1 MSLIVLAMFFIGF
14 AMFGVPHREP
24 DEGAAAHLFQ
34 IWLAVEVLMVA
45 FFAIKWL
52 PLAPTQALLIA
63 RSFRAGRLITIWR
76 VGWAGI
82 PLPLLACPCRRP
94 DSGN

>member
-14 AMFGVPHREP
+14 AMFGVPHRGP
-24 DEGAAAHLFQ
+24 DEGAAAHLCQ

-52 PLAPTQALLIA
+52 PLAPTQALLI
-63 RSFRAGRLITIWR
+63 
-76 VGWAGI
+76 
-82 PLPLLACPCRRP
+82 LAIQIVAALAACAPVYFL
-94 DSGN
+94 NL

>member
-1 MSLIVLAMFFIGF
+1 MSLIVLAMFFIGI

-52 PLAPTQALLIA
+52 PLAPTQALLI
-63 RSFRAGRLITIWR
+63 
-76 VGWAGI
+76 
-82 PLPLLACPCRRP
+82 LAIQIVAALAACAPVYFL
-94 DSGN
+94 NL

>member
-1 MSLIVLAMFFIGF
+1 MDSNSNVADRFGDVLYWFCDVWRSSPRA
-14 AMFGVPHREP
+14 

-52 PLAPTQALLIA
+52 PLAPTQALLI
-63 RSFRAGRLITIWR
+63 
-76 VGWAGI
+76 
-82 PLPLLACPCRRP
+82 LAIQIVAALAACAPVYFL
-94 DSGN
+94 NL